1 MLLALVTQLATRLL
15 SSRSNSSYV
24 VDSSD
29 TTCTYIC
36 CYLLFQNPTTLF
48 SSRSSSNYV
57 VGFCSTTCNY
67 VVFFSIKFKLYTLLT
82 FVTQLATTVLFFFGH
97 TGTID
102 AAWSTLKNYFPN
114 SLSSQSR
121 VLLLHAKSWQWRYI
135 NRSANLQ
142 QKTIEAL
149 KRIFWWFFSFRL
161 HKNAPMKM
169 SCYCGN

>member
-36 CYLLFQNPTTLF
+36 CYLLFQDPTTLF

-67 VVFFSIKFKLYTLLT
+67 VVFFSIKFQLYTLLT
-82 FVTQLATTVLFFFGH
+82 FVTQLRCFFGH